1 MYVGG
6 ARGFDNRSPHP
17 SKRSRSGEGFGGAGF
32 WWKPPASAVS
42 TDLTGRYDE
51 RQDLVRVAMESGEVP
66 MPEPQFSASFAHVAP
81 NQCSLRLEMANKGS
95 WVTFERK

>member
-1 MYVGG
+1 
-6 ARGFDNRSPHP
+6 
-17 SKRSRSGEGFGGAGF
+17 
-32 WWKPPASAVS
+32 
-42 TDLTGRYDE
+42 
-51 RQDLVRVAMESGEVP
+51 MESGEVP